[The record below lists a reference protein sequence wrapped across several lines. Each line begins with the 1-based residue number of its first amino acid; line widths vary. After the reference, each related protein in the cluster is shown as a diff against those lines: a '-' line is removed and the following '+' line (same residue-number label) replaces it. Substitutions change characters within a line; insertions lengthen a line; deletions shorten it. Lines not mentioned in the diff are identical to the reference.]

1 MLKLVRRNKVAIDK
15 LLFKVKKSII
25 KEGKKMALE
34 YVMSQIPTEQQVI
47 IKMEEL
53 IKENPQKAKKY
64 YDETTKLLTGI
75 KIKLESSLIK
85 LDSMKSNLELANSQ
99 MTTISTINSI
109 VLPLIDILEGIIL
122 GADVFIAGSGAVP
135 GAPPGPTAVTATRK
149 EVVKGK
155 VKKLFSAIA
164 LAGRIIIIV
173 SKTYYLLKRKVDD
186 ARAKV
191 VNLITYIDN
200 LLATLDS
207 LFGDFIQSFL
217 DGDFDNLS
225 PLDDLNDLYSQNPG
239 LEGYLNQDN
248 TNFPSLDPEESSNT
262 TDGISNIAPRF
273 YKPYITGSTENSN
286 TEE

>member
-1 MLKLVRRNKVAIDK
+1 
-15 LLFKVKKSII
+15 
-25 KEGKKMALE
+25 
-34 YVMSQIPTEQQVI
+34 
-47 IKMEEL
+47 MEEL